1 MDYGKIDAALASALD
16 GADARARL
24 PVFIEAAPL
33 TLAQEDRLADPGAR
47 AAGAGLF
54 SAELEPRRVEE
65 LSEWSGVRRLR
76 LSQHRRLAGPG
87 PRSW

>member
-24 PVFIEAAPL
+24 PVFIEAVPATVAQAQRL
-33 TLAQEDRLADPGAR
+33 TNLGAR

-65 LSEWSGVRRLR
+65 LSEWSWVRRLR

-87 PRSW
+87 PRTW